1 MHYAALADCGQRLRL
16 WEIAAWVEYYKAITS
31 ARRARGKLGK

>member
-31 ARRARGKLGK
+31 ARGKLGK